1 MSHER
6 EKSHKYKI
14 IICSL
19 KQGLPRIHTVRL
31 SISSHSGK
39 SRLQWKPQQR
49 ASLHT
54 HSQGYRQGC
63 PGLRGPGQQWSWGDT
78 NVEEDLGPWGGGTG
92 VFTAPHGSL
101 QGKKV
106 QTRLHRV
113 REQCTQ
119 EMCAEP
125 KRAKWDAGNERKG
138 RWRAATAKRTPGRS
152 CDFACGE
159 PQALAEQRPWRKW
172 GRDNLH
178 LVPREAQGAGGHV
191 ADTLSSGRGHVHVGH
206 SQEQTQTVAGPPACR
221 PPPSLT

>member
-1 MSHER
+1 M
-6 EKSHKYKI
+6 
-14 IICSL
+14 
-19 KQGLPRIHTVRL
+19 RL
-31 SISSHSGK
+31 SISSQPGK
-39 SRLQWKPQQR
+39 FRLQWKPQQC

-54 HSQGYRQGC
+54 HSQGHRQGC
-63 PGLRGPGQQWSWGDT
+63 PGLRGPGQRWSWGDT
-78 NVEEDLGPWGGGTG
+78 NVEEDLGPWGGGSG

-106 QTRLHRV
+106 QTRLRRV
-113 REQCTQ
+113 REQCRQ

-138 RWRAATAKRTPGRS
+138 RWRAATAERTPGRS

-178 LVPREAQGAGGHV
+178 LVPQRSPGRWWARGRHAQFRERPRSRGAQPGANTDRGWPTCLPPTLTGYSHGAGGPWS
-191 ADTLSSGRGHVHVGH
+191 TS
-206 SQEQTQTVAGPPACR
+206 
-221 PPPSLT
+221 